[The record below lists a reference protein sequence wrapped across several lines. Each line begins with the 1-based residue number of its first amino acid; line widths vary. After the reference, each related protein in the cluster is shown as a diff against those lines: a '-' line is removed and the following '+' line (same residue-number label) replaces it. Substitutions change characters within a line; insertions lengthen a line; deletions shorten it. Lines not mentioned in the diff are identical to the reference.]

1 MPAEIRA
8 FFDSYRD
15 AFNRLDG
22 RAVTAH
28 YQVPSMISN
37 SKVEGLFQDVD
48 ALIANNE
55 ALCRIYREGGFV
67 AARYTENVAL
77 EQGEHFYLADL
88 AWTIETNSGA
98 PQQFNTTY
106 QLVRRDTTDGV
117 PQWKIEHVTAY
128 SEVLATNRQERQ

>member
-37 SKVEGLFQDVD
+37 HASAGLFQDID
-48 ALIANNE
+48 ALLANND

-67 AARYTENVAL
+67 AARYTENIAL

-106 QLVRRDTTDGV
+106 QLVRRAIAGGASE
-117 PQWKIEHVTAY
+117 WKIEHVTAY
-128 SEVLATNRQERQ
+128 SEVLRTSAKVHQ